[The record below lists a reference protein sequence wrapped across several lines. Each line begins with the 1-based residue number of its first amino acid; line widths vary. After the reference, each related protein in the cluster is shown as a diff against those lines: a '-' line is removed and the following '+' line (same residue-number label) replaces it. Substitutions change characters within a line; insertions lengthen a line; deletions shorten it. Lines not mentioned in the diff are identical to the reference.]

1 MGLMRSLWRES
12 DMVKGNMGIHMG
24 LAFVAFVALVVEEEG
39 VIGEALQV
47 FR

>member
-24 LAFVAFVALVVEEEG
+24 LAFVVLVVEEEEEG
-39 VIGEALQV
+39 VMGEALQV
-47 FR
+47 FW